1 MFFYEKD
8 EKNMKNYDYLDK
20 KTPLVVE
27 TLEIIDEMFNNGEVV
42 NFVTVAKKAM
52 VSRSFLYNYPEIED
66 EINFCREFNDLNL
79 DDRIKFLRTKN
90 KIMLR
95 NIAMY
100 EKEIIEALL
109 KGKL

>member
-1 MFFYEKD
+1 MA
-8 EKNMKNYDYLDK
+8 NYNYLDK
-20 KTPLVVE
+20 KTSLVVE
-27 TLEIIDEMFNNGEVV
+27 TLEIINEMFNNGEVI
-42 NFVTVAKKAM
+42 NFATVAKKAM

-79 DDRIKFLRTKN
+79 DERIQYLKLKN
-90 KIMLR
+90 KTMLN

>member
-1 MFFYEKD
+1 
-8 EKNMKNYDYLDK
+8 MKNYDYLDK

-42 NFVTVAKKAM
+42 NFVTVAQKAM

-79 DDRIKFLRTKN
+79 DDRIKFLRAKN

-100 EKEIIEALL
+100 EKEIIETLL